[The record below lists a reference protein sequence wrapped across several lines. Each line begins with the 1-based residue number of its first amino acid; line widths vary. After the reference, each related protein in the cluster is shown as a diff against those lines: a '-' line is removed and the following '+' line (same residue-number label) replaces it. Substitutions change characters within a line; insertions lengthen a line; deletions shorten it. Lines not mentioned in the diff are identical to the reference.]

1 MIKEVDQIQPHWQ
14 QVERDR
20 SLNRR
25 KHKFSYLKTSKSKPH
40 GDADSDSQGSD
51 HDAPEGRVDV
61 RV

>member
-1 MIKEVDQIQPHWQ
+1 MIKEVDQVQPHWQ

-25 KHKFSYLKTSKSKPH
+25 RHKFSYLKNSKSKPR
-40 GDADSDSQGSD
+40 DDDSTSDGSD
-51 HDAPEGRVDV
+51 HETSERQLDV

>member
-1 MIKEVDQIQPHWQ
+1 MIKEVDQVQPHWQ

-25 KHKFSYLKTSKSKPH
+25 RHKFSYLKTSKSKPH
-40 GDADSDSQGSD
+40 DDDDSNSSGSD
-51 HDAPEGRVDV
+51 QGASERQLDV

>member
-20 SLNRR
+20 SLQRR
-25 KHKFSYLKTSKSKPH
+25 RHKFSYLKSSKSKSPDDS
-40 GDADSDSQGSD
+40 DADSNAADQDASQ
-51 HDAPEGRVDV
+51 GRVDL

>member
-20 SLNRR
+20 SLQRR
-25 KHKFSYLKTSKSKPH
+25 RHKFSYLKSSKSKSPDDS
-40 GDADSDSQGSD
+40 DADSNAADPNASQ
-51 HDAPEGRVDV
+51 GRVDL